1 MNYLDIIILVPI
13 IWGGFVGFK
22 KGLIIEVISLIALGL
37 GIWGGINFSDYLADI
52 ISDKLDSQY
61 VPIVSFIL
69 TFIII
74 VVVVYMLGRM
84 LEKVINLVQLKIINK
99 LAGIVFGISKVA
111 LIISVL
117 FLIFNKFDK
126 NINII
131 SPEIKDSS
139 LLYKPISD
147 MSLMLIPTLENSKL
161 FDKDSIN
168 FPQDSLL
175 LDKII

>member
-1 MNYLDIIILVPI
+1 VPI
-13 IWGGFVGFK
+13 IWGGFIGFK

-61 VPIVSFIL
+61 VPIVSFVI
-69 TFIII
+69 TFVII
-74 VVVVYMLGRM
+74 VVLVYMLGKL

-117 FLIFNKFDK
+117 FLIFNKFDNNLK
-126 NINII
+126 II
-131 SPEIKDSS
+131 PPEIKESS
-139 LLYKPISD
+139 LLYKPILD
-147 MSLMLIPTLENSKL
+147 MSLMIPPLVNSKL
-161 FDKDSIN
+161 FDKESRN
-168 FPQDSLL
+168 
-175 LDKII
+175 